1 MNALEKRLDSAAEQ
15 LSQTFMANYPQ
26 KSARHLEPLD
36 AEEAAELLQSQPL
49 HVIAGLWK
57 YLPAGTSDA
66 IFSALPQPLAAR
78 LIAYLD
84 SHLAISLLS
93 RLETERRQA
102 LMEDLKAEH
111 ATLVSEYQ
119 SLLEYPEDTA
129 ARMMTTKV
137 QAFSGDISAS
147 DALAI
152 LRRNQIKALDTLY
165 ILDGNQQPSGELS
178 IQELI
183 LAPPNSQ
190 MMDLAKP
197 LRTTLSALDDKDMVI
212 ERFEGFRCRN
222 IPVLDPQGQLIGS
235 IGYFDVYQSTK
246 EDLAADLQTMVGVSK
261 EEKALSSSWFAFS
274 KRQPWLQINLLT
286 AFAAA
291 AVVGAFEGLI
301 AQVTALAILLPV
313 AAGQSGNA
321 GAQALAVTMRGLTL
335 REITT
340 KHWRKVLFKEMAA
353 GAMNGVVI
361 AITCAIG
368 VYVWSQSIGLA
379 LVIALAMVSSLVIAC
394 SAGALVPIVLKKAG
408 LDPAQSSSIVLTTIT
423 DIAGFMSFLGIA
435 LLLADMLPK
444 G

>member
-1 MNALEKRLDSAAEQ
+1 MNAIEQRLDSAAEQ
-15 LSQTFMANYPQ
+15 LSQAYMANYPQ
-26 KSARHLEPLD
+26 KSARHLESMP
-36 AEEAAELLQSQPL
+36 AGEAAELLQSQPL
-49 HVIAGLWK
+49 HVIAALWK
-57 YLPAGTSDA
+57 YLPVGSSDA
-66 IFSALPQPLAAR
+66 IFSALPEDLASR
-78 LIAYLD
+78 LISYLD
-84 SHLAISLLS
+84 SHLAIGLLS
-93 RLETERRQA
+93 RQPQESRDA
-102 LMEDLKAEH
+102 LLNALNTGH
-111 ATLVSEYQ
+111 SALASEYRN
-119 SLLEYPEDTA
+119 LLEYPPDTA

-137 QAFSGDISAS
+137 QAFSADITAAE
-147 DALAI
+147 ALAI
-152 LRRNQIKALDTLY
+152 LRRNQVLAQDTLY
-165 ILDGNQQPSGELS
+165 VLDANQQPGGELS
-178 IQELI
+178 LQELV
-183 LAPPNSQ
+183 LAQPGSLLE
-190 MMDLAKP
+190 DLAKP
-197 LRTTLSALDDKDMVI
+197 LRTSLNALDDKDTVI

-222 IPVLDPQGQLIGS
+222 IAVLDPQGQLIGS

-340 KHWRKVLFKEMAA
+340 KHWRHVLFKEMAA
-353 GAMNGVVI
+353 GAMNGIVI
-361 AITCAIG
+361 ALTCAIG

-435 LLLADMLPK
+435 LLLSDMLPK